1 MCPSSPGGRGKQEKS
16 FNGKFIISLQVRS
29 TSLHPRYRRVLGYA
43 EFDVALLTL
52 TQRVEFSDF
61 IQPICLPA
69 VETKVF
75 Y

>member
-1 MCPSSPGGRGKQEKS
+1 MRVRFGVFDSPLTQRFRQPTDYRSGK
-16 FNGKFIISLQVRS
+16 N
-29 TSLHPRYRRVLGYA
+29 YA